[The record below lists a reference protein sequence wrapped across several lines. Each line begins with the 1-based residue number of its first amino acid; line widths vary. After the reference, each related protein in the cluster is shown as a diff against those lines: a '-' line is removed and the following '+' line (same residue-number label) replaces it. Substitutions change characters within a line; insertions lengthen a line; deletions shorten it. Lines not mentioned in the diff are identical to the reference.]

1 MDFISIAAM
10 RRAARG
16 RALRWCEKI
25 VVAVPGIAMGVNATR
40 WCEKIVVAA
49 PGIAM
54 GVKPIATEMAG
65 VYCSF

>member
-16 RALRWCEKI
+16 RALRC
-25 VVAVPGIAMGVNATR
+25 
-40 WCEKIVVAA
+40 CEKIVVAA

-54 GVKPIATEMAG
+54 GVKPIATEVAG
-65 VYCSF
+65 GIALFSEYWFSYILPV